1 MKRPAKILKSLS
13 FLIVTAVTA
22 ACNGDGPGGN
32 KPSEPE
38 EPYTLSVD
46 KTSIESD
53 GQDKATFTITDA
65 NGMLLTDAEY
75 IKKTSFHIEETDQWQ
90 SGMTDSEANCFS
102 TISDGTYTVSALFEG
117 KECANKVTVTSSN
130 RSHYERFRK
139 NVAIYRLTG
148 TWCQYCPS
156 MTEALANVNSFT
168 KEHSLVL
175 EFHNS
180 DEFSVPY
187 NSSTDLA
194 SVLLSTFG
202 SSNDGLPFCIYSL
215 AEGSGSRKISEIQGL
230 VKEQLYENP
239 ARTGIAAT
247 SKLSGN
253 TLTINAKVAASQTGK
268 YDLGLA
274 VLKDNCK
281 PASSSA
287 SESVYNDVVVSI
299 SGNFFAMSGETSF
312 TLKEGQEQ
320 EIVKQWTS
328 EALSTGIRDY
338 RIVLFTLREAA
349 GKTLIDNIVDFKAG
363 ESIDYIY
370 N

>member
-1 MKRPAKILKSLS
+1 MKSSIAILKSLLLLT
-13 FLIVTAVTA
+13 FTAMMA
-22 ACNGDGPGGN
+22 ACNGDGPDGT
-32 KPSEPE
+32 KPSVPE

-65 NGMLLTDAEY
+65 NGMVLTDAEH

-90 SGMTDSEANCFS
+90 SGMTESQPNCFS
-102 TISDGTYTVSALFEG
+102 TITDGTYTVSALFEG
-117 KECANKVTVTSSN
+117 KECANKVSVTSAN
-130 RSHYERFRK
+130 RSRYERFRK

-156 MTEALANVNSFT
+156 MTEALASVNSFT

-187 NSSTDLA
+187 SSSMDLA
-194 SVLLSTFG
+194 SVLLSKFG

-215 AEGSGSRKISEIQGL
+215 AQGSGSRKISEIQDF
-230 VKEQLYENP
+230 VKEQLYRNP

-247 SKLSGN
+247 SEISGN
-253 TLTINAKVAASQTGK
+253 TLTVNAKVSASHSGK
-268 YDLGLA
+268 YDLGIA

-281 PASSSA
+281 PASSTA
-287 SESVYNDVVVSI
+287 NESVYNDVVVSI
-299 SGNFFAMSGETSF
+299 SGNFFAMSEETSF
-312 TLKEGQEQ
+312 TLTEGQEQ
-320 EIVKQWTS
+320 PISRQWTS
-328 EALSTGIRDY
+328 EALASGTGDY
-338 RIVLFTLREAA
+338 RIVLFTLREAD
-349 GKTLIDNIVDFKAG
+349 GKTIIDNIVDFQAG
-363 ESIDYIY
+363 KSIDYIY

>member
-1 MKRPAKILKSLS
+1 MKRPVEILKFLS
-13 FLIVTAVTA
+13 FLTVAAVA
-22 ACNGDGPGGN
+22 ASCNGDGPDGT
-32 KPSEPE
+32 KPSVPE
-38 EPYTLSVD
+38 EPYTLSAD

-65 NGMLLTDAEY
+65 NGMVLTDAEY
-75 IKKTSFHIEETDQWQ
+75 MKKTSFHIEETDQWQ
-90 SGMTDSEANCFS
+90 SGMTESQPNCFS

-117 KECANKVTVTSSN
+117 KECANKVTVTSAN
-130 RSHYERFRK
+130 RSRYERFRK

-156 MTEALANVNSFT
+156 MTEALSNVNSFT

-187 NSSTDLA
+187 SSSMDLA

-215 AEGSGSRKISEIQGL
+215 AEGSGSRKISEIQDM
-230 VKEQLYENP
+230 VKEQLYANP
-239 ARTGIAAT
+239 AKTGIAAT
-247 SKLSGN
+247 SSISDN
-253 TLTINAKVAASQTGK
+253 TLTVKSKVTASQSGK

-312 TLKEGQEQ
+312 TLTEGQEQ

-328 EALSTGIRDY
+328 ETLRSGISDY
-338 RIVLFTLREAA
+338 RVVLFTLREAE
-349 GKTLIDNIVDFKAG
+349 GKTIIDNIVDFKAG
-363 ESIDYIY
+363 ESIDYRY